1 MSSSR
6 KSNPGRRSPDL
17 DSVYSINPD
26 GSRNFIQMAEV
37 KGRWTTRRYVIF
49 YALILIYVL
58 APWITIGGRP
68 LILIDLPRRAAY
80 IMGATFTNQD
90 FHLFFFVLIGL
101 GIGLFVATSLF
112 GRVWCGFA
120 CPQTVFMEGVYRPL
134 ERLIEGR
141 RIERMRRNK
150 KGGAGMWARKI
161 IKHALFLFLA
171 WNLSIAFMCY
181 FIPTREMLHQVPF
194 FKGNMAALIWSL
206 FWTGLLYFDYSW
218 FREQTCLIICP
229 YGRLQ
234 STLVDYDT
242 IIIGY
247 DTQRGEPRHKGVH
260 EGGDCIDC
268 RRCVDVC
275 PTGIDIRNGLQM
287 ECIGCTNCI
296 DACDDIMDKIGKPRG
311 LIRFDSSRGFETGKS
326 HLLRPRFF
334 IYGAVMLALAGLFIV
349 RAVHR
354 ESFQVTVMRSRG
366 LPFSFQDGNIRN
378 LYTMHLQNK
387 SSERRVYFLT
397 TEPGALADKE
407 GVEFII
413 PQPRIELPPL
423 ADVPLTAFAE
433 MPRTSYDLPE
443 DFRFTVT
450 DSGSGE
456 VQNIKVRFRG
466 P

>member
-1 MSSSR
+1 M
-6 KSNPGRRSPDL
+6 NPSEPKAKKRQPDL
-17 DSVYSINPD
+17 NSVYSINAD
-26 GSRNFIQMAEV
+26 GSRNFLQVAEV
-37 KGRWTTRRYVIF
+37 KGRWTTRRYIIF
-49 YALILIYVL
+49 IALTLLYLV
-58 APWITIGGRP
+58 APWITIAGHP
-68 LILIDLPRRAAY
+68 MILIDLPRRVAY
-80 IMGATFTNQD
+80 VLGATFTNQD
-90 FHLFFFVLIGL
+90 FHLFFFVLIGM

-120 CPQTVFMEGVYRPL
+120 CPQTVFMEGVFRPL

-150 KGGAGMWARKI
+150 KGGAGMWVRKI
-161 IKHALFLFLA
+161 IKHAVFIFLA

-181 FIPTREMLHQVPF
+181 FIPTRELLHEIPLF
-194 FKGNMAALIWSL
+194 TGNTSALIWSL

-234 STLVDYDT
+234 STLVDFDT

-247 DTQRGEPRHKGVH
+247 DDKRGEPRHKGVDS
-260 EGGDCIDC
+260 GGDCIDC

-311 LIRFDSSRGFETGKS
+311 LIRFDSSRGFETGDS
-326 HLLRPRFF
+326 RLLRPRFF
-334 IYGAVMLALAGLFIV
+334 IYGAIILALAGLFVV
-349 RAVHR
+349 RASQR
-354 ESFQVTVMRSRG
+354 DNFQVTVMRSQG
-366 LPFSFQDGNIRN
+366 LPFSFQNGKIRN

-387 SSERRVYFLT
+387 SSQKRVYFVT
-397 TEPGALADKE
+397 PETRALATHQGTK
-407 GVEFII
+407 FII
-413 PQPRIELPPL
+413 PQPRIELAPL
-423 ADVPLTAFAE
+423 ADVPLTMFAE
-433 MPRTSYDLPE
+433 MPKESYSLPE
-443 DFRFTVT
+443 DFHFTVT
-450 DSGSGE
+450 DSASGE